1 MKRAM
6 VTGASE
12 GIGRAVSERLA
23 KEGFAVTLVARNA
36 ARLKEL
42 LLELA
47 GHSHKIVVADLSR
60 PSGQGAARRELAR
73 NRYDILVNNAG
84 FGVYGNFHDVD
95 FSEYEKMMAVNMSA
109 LTALAHAFLIK
120 ARKGA
125 ALVNVSS
132 VLGVLPLPGSAVYAA
147 SKAYVSS
154 LSDSLWREN
163 RTRGIHVVGICRGY
177 TRTEFQKRAGD
188 ARRNMPALFTQTP
201 AQVADA
207 IWRALVR
214 RDKPFVVSGF
224 LNLLATLPARFLTRK
239 MLVTTMARRG

>member
-1 MKRAM
+1 MKKAM

-12 GIGRAVSERLA
+12 GIGRAVALRLA
-23 KEGFAVTLVARNA
+23 KEGFAVTLVARNV

-42 LLELA
+42 VSKLV
-47 GHSHKIVVADLSR
+47 GHSHKILVADLSKT
-60 PSGQGAARRELAR
+60 SGQGTVRRELAR

-109 LTALAHAFLIK
+109 LTALAHAFLAK
-120 ARKGA
+120 ARNGA

-132 VLGVLPLPGSAVYAA
+132 VLGVLPLPRSAVYAA

-163 RTRGIHVVGICRGY
+163 VKRGIHVVGICPGY

-201 AQVADA
+201 TQVADA

-214 RDKPFVVSGF
+214 RNKPYVVSGF
-224 LNLLATLPARFLTRK
+224 LNLLATLPARFLSRK
-239 MLVTTMARRG
+239 MLVNAMARRG